1 MQWSSGQPTESAPLA
16 DISEITVGRYVLN
29 SIVGLVRNSSASL
42 SWLIVNCR
50 GLLAFEAALKV
61 QAPSGTL
68 LQVITVP
75 KSTEPV
81 EEAIGAV
88 KKAVKITAGLQ

>member
-1 MQWSSGQPTESAPLA
+1 MRQLLKFKHHQ
-16 DISEITVGRYVLN
+16 
-29 SIVGLVRNSSASL
+29 GLCCRSL
-42 SWLIVNCR
+42 LH
-50 GLLAFEAALKV
+50 LKK
-61 QAPSGTL
+61 AK
-68 LQVITVP
+68 VP

>member
-1 MQWSSGQPTESAPLA
+1 MQWSSGQPTESAPSA
-16 DISEITVGRYVLN
+16 DISEITVGRYVL
-29 SIVGLVRNSSASL
+29 VRNPSASL